1 MPQWPP
7 ESLCF
12 ARFTPGD
19 DLGWCVTWRAGGVRS
34 SVEHRPHGKSLKI
47 TKNNQKSMKNQ
58 WKFMI
63 FDDFHYFTYFTN
75 TFSSPI
81 QTTRT
86 CADGHG
92 GPTKRALRW
101 WVSCHGVRGRS
112 SESIG
117 LMGNHQKCPKMTKY
131 QWKSMKINENSW
143 FLMIFNIYIFY
154 KYVQLTNTDHPH
166 MCGRRW
172 RATKGALRW
181 WVSCQRRPRTWERS
195 GRRRMNV
202 FVE

>member
-1 MPQWPP
+1 MKIHDFWWF
-7 ESLCF
+7 SLFYIFYKYVQLTNTDHPHMCG
-12 ARFTPGD
+12 RP
-19 DLGWCVTWRAGGVRS
+19 WRAHETCIAMVGVMPWGAGQ
-34 SVEHRPHGKSLKI
+34 VKWEHRPHGKSSKMS
-47 TKNNQKSMKNQ
+47 KNDQ
-58 WKFMI
+58 I
-63 FDDFHYFTYFTN
+63 
-75 TFSSPI
+75 
-81 QTTRT
+81 
-86 CADGHG
+86 
-92 GPTKRALRW
+92 
-101 WVSCHGVRGRS
+101 
-112 SESIG
+112 
-117 LMGNHQKCPKMTKY
+117 
-131 QWKSMKINENSW
+131 SMKINENSW